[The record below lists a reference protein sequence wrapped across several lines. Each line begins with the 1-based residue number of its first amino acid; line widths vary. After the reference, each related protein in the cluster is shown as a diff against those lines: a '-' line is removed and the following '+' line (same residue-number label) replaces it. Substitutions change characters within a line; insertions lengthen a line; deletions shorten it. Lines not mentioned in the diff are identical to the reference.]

1 MAVGTT
7 ISRLTGLASVFA
19 LTVALGG
26 GGFADAYNLANTTPN
41 IVTDIV
47 IGGVLSATF
56 VPVFVGRLTTRRADE
71 AWEAISA
78 VVTVT
83 VVVLLAATV
92 AFFILTPQIID
103 LYTVT
108 NHNRDVADQ
117 RQVAVF
123 FLRWFVP
130 QLTCYGLIALFTAL
144 LNTRGKFAAPMFVPI
159 ANNLVVIVVLLW
171 FHALVPHPSLAAL
184 DAHHTGLVLLGFGTT
199 LGVLVQAVLLI
210 PSLLRANLHVRFL
223 WRPAHEAMRT
233 ITRLAGWTFG
243 WVVAN
248 QVALVVVLALADGV
262 KVPGAVSAY
271 TYAYRFF
278 QLPYGIV
285 AVSVMSVVTPSLS
298 ARWARG
304 DLAAFQHRM
313 AFGLRGIL
321 AIIIPS
327 AVGMVLL
334 AQPLVTLLL
343 RHGAETT
350 YEAGAAGTALAMFAL
365 GLPGFCTFLYMVR
378 VLQAMQDTKTAFRLY
393 LVENGLN
400 IIFGVALVGP
410 LGVRGLALSLSI
422 AYTLAAL
429 LALWVIRQ
437 RVGGL
442 GGPELTIPVKR
453 VLAAS
458 AVMGVATVLALNV
471 SAAPSGFGL
480 LARVVLAVVV
490 GLGAYVATAAVLAQ
504 RSERRTTEGRPPPG
518 TGGAVLPGAG
528 GSPEGP
534 VTPTG
539 GSFHG
544 RLDDHAADEP
554 SANRGPVVEQPE
566 QPGGEEKPMARIR
579 VVTDS
584 ACDLSA
590 ELAAARNLT
599 VVPLSIRFGSE
610 EFVDGST
617 LTTGEFW
624 SRCAASSVLP
634 ETSAPSPGAF
644 QEAFLAAQ
652 AEGYDGVLCINLSSE
667 VSATYQ
673 AAAAA
678 AKAVGDQ
685 IPVRTIDS
693 RSLTMGLGLMVL
705 DAAERAEAGA
715 TLDELVE
722 RVEQLIPRTQVF
734 GVLDTL
740 EHLEKGGRIGGAR
753 ALLGSLL
760 SIKPVVSLVDG
771 KVEEESK
778 QRTRSRS
785 LRYLADKAV
794 GSPPI
799 SRLAVCNGAA
809 EDIEVFVAML
819 KDVPTEHP
827 LVVVDLGPVVGTHT
841 GPGTIGMCLITVG

>member
-1 MAVGTT
+1 MAIGTT
-7 ISRLTGLASVFA
+7 ISRTTGLASVFA

-83 VVVLLAATV
+83 VVVLVAATV
-92 AFFILTPQIID
+92 VFFILTPQIID

-159 ANNLVVIVVLLW
+159 ANNLVVIAVLLW

-285 AVSVMSVVTPSLS
+285 AVSVMSAVTPSLS

-304 DLAAFQHRM
+304 DLVAFQHRM

-350 YEAGAAGTALAMFAL
+350 SEAGAAATALAMFAL

-442 GGPELTIPVKR
+442 GGPELTTPVKR

-504 RSERRTTEGRPPPG
+504 RSDRRATDGRPPPG
-518 TGGAVLPGAG
+518 TGAAVLPGPG

-534 VTPTG
+534 ESPTG
-539 GSFHG
+539 WSFHG

-554 SANRGPVVEQPE
+554 SANLGPVAK

-617 LTTGEFW
+617 LTTEEFW

-652 AEGYDGVLCINLSSE
+652 AEGYDGVLCISLSSE

-673 AAAAA
+673 AAVAA

-722 RVEQLIPRTQVF
+722 RVEQLIPRTEVF

-809 EDIEVFVAML
+809 EDLDVFVAML

-841 GPGTIGMCLITVG
+841 GPGTIGMCLITVD